1 MRVAHRAEF
10 QLLAVLRPQELARH
24 VDAHHPADVHRARAV
39 GVRIRAGL
47 YELRPT
53 VRLQPGVPVLVAQF
67 VLALEL
73 AGGGAVLWRPA
84 SVHRRRPGDNTT
96 CTYRV
101 TEADARN
108 DHVTNVAFATAE
120 NGTVGSNQDAA
131 RIAVKKMCEGKYCP
145 KPPKPCEGKHCP
157 RPPKP
162 CHDKGG

>member
-1 MRVAHRAEF
+1 M
-10 QLLAVLRPQELARH
+10 
-24 VDAHHPADVHRARAV
+24 
-39 GVRIRAGL
+39 
-47 YELRPT
+47 
-53 VRLQPGVPVLVAQF
+53 AQF

-96 CTYRV
+96 CTGTYRV

-131 RIAVKKMCEGKYCP
+131 RIAVKKMCEGK
-145 KPPKPCEGKHCP
+145 HCP
-157 RPPKP
+157 RSPKP
-162 CHDKGG
+162 CHDKGGCKVK